1 VNVQSPVPSVS
12 VVSTLA
18 VVVSVPAPAPASQAL
33 QSDPYSVPSYKS
45 TLAPASTTDPRP
57 ETNSDTVLDFA
68 LTARPHP
75 DVSVPPP
82 PSYGL

>member
-1 VNVQSPVPSVS
+1 VSVQSPVPSVS

-18 VVVSVPAPAPASQAL
+18 VAVSVPAPASQAL
-33 QSDPYSVPSYKS
+33 QSDPYSVPSSKS
-45 TLAPASTTDPRP
+45 TLAPASTTDPRS
-57 ETNSDTVLDFA
+57 ETNSDTILGFT

-82 PSYGL
+82 PSSYGL

>member
-1 VNVQSPVPSVS
+1 VPLVS

-18 VVVSVPAPAPASQAL
+18 VAVEVSVPATAPASQAL
-33 QSDPYSVPSYKS
+33 QSDPYSVPSSKS
-45 TLAPASTTDPRP
+45 TPALASTTDPRF

-75 DVSVPPP
+75 DVSAP
-82 PSYGL
+82 PSCSGL